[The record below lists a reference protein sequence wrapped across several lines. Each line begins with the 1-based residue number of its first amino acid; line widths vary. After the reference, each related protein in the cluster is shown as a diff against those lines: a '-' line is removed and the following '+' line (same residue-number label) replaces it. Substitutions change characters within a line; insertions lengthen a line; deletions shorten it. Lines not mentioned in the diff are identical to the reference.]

1 MSEIVNFNKEF
12 VERTKNVLERNYG
25 NEEYEVTLLLNC
37 LLGLVS
43 FPIELLKD
51 KSNQEAKEFQT
62 DCVRKLEEL
71 IDKNEDYKNPNK
83 YFTFR
88 NIRNS
93 IAHIGI
99 EPLPYD
105 NQIGKIIFTSK
116 KNNKNYAITLK
127 FCISVEN
134 LYIFAN
140 YVAEEYLKRFF

>member
-12 VERTKNVLERNYG
+12 VERTKDVLERNYG

-51 KSNQEAKEFQT
+51 KSNKEAKEFQT

-99 EPLPYD
+99 EPLPYK
-105 NQIGKIIFTSK
+105 NKIGKIIFISK
-116 KNNKNYAITLK
+116 DKLTITLK
-127 FCISVEN
+127 FCISVDN
-134 LYIFAN
+134 LYVFAK